1 GFSGAGSSGVR
12 SPDLVR
18 RPGPGA
24 PAGARRRARLL
35 APAVALAALAA
46 AVAAAPGAAPV
57 PGTPLRPLAGLDTT
71 SGRAVYEANCAGCH
85 GFAGEGLRGAVP
97 PLAGNVP
104 VLLARE
110 GGREYLVGVLLTGLS
125 GEIEVLGER
134 YDGVMPSWAHLGE
147 AQVADVLN
155 HVATAWGNAALLPAD
170 AVEFTDLE
178 VGLAR
183 AFPVDQA
190 ALARMRRT
198 LARPSEQ

>member
-1 GFSGAGSSGVR
+1 
-12 SPDLVR
+12 VR
-18 RPGPGA
+18 RRRPGA

-85 GFAGEGLRGAVP
+85 GFTGEGLRGAVP

-155 HVATAWGNAALLPAD
+155 HVATAWGNAALLPPD

-178 VGLAR
+178 VGMAR
-183 AFPVDQA
+183 AFPADQA

>member
-1 GFSGAGSSGVR
+1 PGEAVR
-12 SPDLVR
+12 RR
-18 RPGPGA
+18 RPGAPG
-24 PAGARRRARLL
+24 GGRGRARRLSA
-35 APAVALAALAA
+35 AAIGLAALAA

-85 GFAGEGLRGAVP
+85 GFTGEGLR
-97 PLAGNVP
+97 
-104 VLLARE
+104 E
-110 GGREYLVGVLLTGLS
+110 GGRAYRVGVLLTGVS
-125 GEIEVLGER
+125 GEIGVLGER

-183 AFPVDQA
+183 AFPADQA